1 MRNVYM
7 LPFSRNQRHAY
18 IEHICHMSSH
28 QKLSWSVDEYE
39 KQIAGHACLDGW
51 VQTPLFLRIFLGVLS
66 KIVEKDQ
73 GMSINTLYGACVGQW
88 FERVINKEKKRQQAQ
103 QQGDFAGFS
112 LDQRERMYQK
122 VDEFVT

>member
-1 MRNVYM
+1 
-7 LPFSRNQRHAY
+7 
-18 IEHICHMSSH
+18 MSSH

-39 KQIAGHACLDGW
+39 KQIARHACLDDW
-51 VQTPLFLRIFLGVLS
+51 VQTPLFLHILLGVLP

-73 GMSINTLYGACVGQW
+73 EMSINTLYGACMRQW
-88 FERVINKEKKRQQAQ
+88 FERAINKEEKCQQAQ